1 MIETGRSKQLW
12 AICYRFGLL
21 PSDPRLQDLTP
32 FQCVWIIANMNEEV
46 AQQHKAMT
54 GEDSYNINTSN
65 FDEGTF
71 ATLAALAQHGS
82 DNKS

>member
-1 MIETGRSKQLW
+1 
-12 AICYRFGLL
+12 
-21 PSDPRLQDLTP
+21 
-32 FQCVWIIANMNEEV
+32 MNEEV